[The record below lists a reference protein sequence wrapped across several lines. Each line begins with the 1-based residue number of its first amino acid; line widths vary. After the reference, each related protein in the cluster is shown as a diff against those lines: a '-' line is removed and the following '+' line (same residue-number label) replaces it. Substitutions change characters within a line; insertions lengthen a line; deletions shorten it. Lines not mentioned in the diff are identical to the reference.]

1 MILDEDKITKIKRLL
16 KTRPKGLTISDISQV
31 LKINRNSVAKYLE
44 ILLITGQVEMRAYGN
59 AKVYYLSQRVPFSA
73 MLRFASELIL
83 VVDSELKITDI
94 NDHFLSFFHA
104 ERGDLIGMDVR
115 DLSFAPLPDPSFRLI
130 LSEAYDKGEV
140 IREIN
145 LQQDGRDQIFR
156 VKIIPTVFDDGTR
169 GLTVI
174 MEDISREKQYEQVLR
189 MNEARYRGIVEDQTE
204 MIDRFLPDGTI
215 TFANETLA
223 QYCGGKPSELVGQKI
238 LSFIHEE
245 DREMVTSNIF
255 AATRENPIVTV
266 EHRVVL
272 PAGEVRWNQW
282 TNRALFDEEGN
293 IIEYQGVGRDITDKK
308 LGERELIIKDSVIA
322 SSINGIGIA
331 DLKGNITYVN
341 RAFLDMF
348 GYEDEKEV
356 LNQPLEFF
364 ARGNPDSLAFIT
376 EIRRALSEDGVWIG
390 ETLRKRRDGSV
401 FDAQMTANVVTDR
414 NGRPIC
420 LMASFLDITERKR
433 VERDL
438 KIKDN
443 AIASA
448 INAIAIFGA
457 DGCLM
462 YANKAFRKMHG
473 YSDGDDILG
482 KPLDYFAHGE
492 QENLE
497 LMQSVA
503 KTLETEGSWVRDARI
518 ISLDGNRVYAQISAS
533 LVRDEQGIPICTM
546 FSIVD
551 NTSQKRIEEA
561 LRTTY
566 DKLQDAIE
574 FMPDPTFIV
583 DRDNR
588 VIAWNRALETL
599 TGMKKESILGKADY
613 KNAFRFYEGY
623 RPVLVDLINMPAQ
636 ELARAYPQV
645 RRFGDDIFVEAF
657 IPGLN
662 AGKGAL
668 IWGKATPL
676 LDQDGNRI
684 GAIESIRDISEW
696 KRAEESLRESR
707 GMSVAY
713 QEQRIKELE
722 EINAAL
728 RAELSTL
735 KSAQQRGGSV

>member
-83 VVDSELKITDI
+83 VVDSDLKITDI
-94 NDHFLSFFHA
+94 NDHFLSFFQA
-104 ERGDLIGMDVR
+104 ERGDQIGMDVR
-115 DLSFAPLPDPSFRLI
+115 EISFAPFTDPSFRLL
-130 LSEAYDKGEV
+130 LSEAHEKGEV
-140 IREIN
+140 VREIN
-145 LQQDGRDQIFR
+145 IQKDGNDRIFR

-169 GLTVI
+169 GLTLI

-223 QYCGGKPSELVGQKI
+223 RYIGVKPSELIGREMLQFV
-238 LSFIHEE
+238 HEE
-245 DREMVTSNIF
+245 DRGMITPKIF
-255 AATRENPIVTV
+255 AATMENPIVTI

-272 PAGEVRWNQW
+272 PTGEVRWHQW

-293 IIEYQGVGRDITDKK
+293 IIEYQGVGRDITDRK
-308 LGERELIIKDSVIA
+308 LAERELIIKDNAIA

-331 DLKGNITYVN
+331 DLNGNVTYAN
-341 RAFLDMF
+341 RAFLQMF
-348 GYEDEKEV
+348 GYEDESEILHKPIDLFAHGDQEAMGVIREV
-356 LNQPLEFF
+356 KL
-364 ARGNPDSLAFIT
+364 
-376 EIRRALSEDGVWIG
+376 ALSKEGVWIG
-390 ETLRKRRDGSV
+390 ETRPKRRDGTF

-414 NGRPIC
+414 YGRPIC
-420 LMASFLDITERKR
+420 LMTSFLDITERKQ

-457 DGCLM
+457 DGCLI

-482 KPLDYFAHGE
+482 KPLDYFAHGD
-492 QENLE
+492 QENLK

-713 QEQRIKELE
+713 REQRIKELE
-722 EINAAL
+722 EKNAAL
-728 RAELSTL
+728 RAELETL
-735 KSAQQRGGSV
+735 RSG

>member
-1 MILDEDKITKIKRLL
+1 MILDEEKITKIKRLL
-16 KTRPKGLTISDISQV
+16 KTKPKGLTISDISQV

-59 AKVYYLSQRVPFSA
+59 AKVYYLSQRVPFSS
-73 MLRFASELIL
+73 MLKFASELIL

-115 DLSFAPLPDPSFRLI
+115 EISFPPLTDSSFRLM
-130 LSEAYDKGEV
+130 LTEAYEKGEV
-140 IREIN
+140 VREIN
-145 LQQDGRDQIFR
+145 LKKDGNDWIFR

-169 GLTVI
+169 GLTLI

-189 MNEARYRGIVEDQTE
+189 VNEARYRGIVEDQTE
-204 MIDRFLPDGTI
+204 MINRFLPDGTL
-215 TFANETLA
+215 TFVNETLA
-223 QYCGGKPSELVGQKI
+223 RYYGVKPSELIGREV
-238 LSFIHEE
+238 LPFIHEE
-245 DREMVTSNIF
+245 DRGMVSSKISE
-255 AATRENPIVTV
+255 ATRENPIVTL
-266 EHRVVL
+266 ENRVVL
-272 PAGEVRWNQW
+272 PTGEVRWHQW
-282 TNRALFDEEGN
+282 TNRALFDEEGT
-293 IIEYQGVGRDITDKK
+293 IIEYQGVGRDITDRK
-308 LGERELIIKDSVIA
+308 LAEQELIIKDSAIA

-331 DLKGNITYVN
+331 NLNGNITYAN
-341 RAFLDMF
+341 RAFLRMF
-348 GYEDEKEV
+348 GYKDDSEILNKPIEV
-356 LNQPLEFF
+356 F
-364 ARGNPDSLAFIT
+364 AHGNPKEL
-376 EIRRALSEDGVWIG
+376 EVIREVKLALSKDGMWIG
-390 ETLRKRRDGSV
+390 ETRPKRRDGTL

-414 NGRPIC
+414 YGRPIC
-420 LMASFLDITERKR
+420 LMTSFLDITQRKQA
-433 VERDL
+433 ERDL

-457 DGCLM
+457 DGGLM
-462 YANKAFRKMHG
+462 YANKAFRRMHG
-473 YSDGDDILG
+473 YSDADDILG
-482 KPLDYFAHGE
+482 KPLEYFAHGD
-492 QENLE
+492 QENLK
-497 LMQSVA
+497 LMQSVSE
-503 KTLETEGSWVRDARI
+503 TLEKEGSWVRETRI
-518 ISLDGNRVYAQISAS
+518 VSLDGNRIYAQVSAS
-533 LVRDEQGIPICTM
+533 LVRDEQGMPICTM

-551 NTSQKRIEEA
+551 NTSQRRIEEA

-599 TGMKKESILGKADY
+599 TGVKKETILGKADY

-623 RPVLVDLINMPAQ
+623 RPVLVDLISMPAQ
-636 ELARAYPQV
+636 DLARAYPQV
-645 RRFGDDIFVEAF
+645 RRFGEDIFVEAF

-662 AGKGAL
+662 SGKGAF

-684 GAIESIRDISEW
+684 GAIESVRDISEW

-713 QEQRIKELE
+713 REHRIRELE
-722 EINAAL
+722 EMNAAL
-728 RAELSTL
+728 RAELDTL
-735 KSAQQRGGSV
+735 KSVRPQGGSG